1 MVASDTATILAYRSR
16 TGKRRVHFITTLIS
30 PPALP
35 CRTRS
40 SLPAWGLAMATRA
53 HKGDVVTG
61 VDGFD
66 RRNTSING
74 APVVQYTRG
83 PPSPRHDQGNGG
95 SCRAHTGLEHL
106 QRAPGVRERGRRG
119 R

>member
-1 MVASDTATILAYRSR
+1 
-16 TGKRRVHFITTLIS
+16 
-30 PPALP
+30 
-35 CRTRS
+35 
-40 SLPAWGLAMATRA
+40 MATRA

-95 SCRAHTGLEHL
+95 SCRAHTGLEH
-106 QRAPGVRERGRRG
+106 PRRG
-119 R
+119 REFEEEDDEDAEDEEDARRR